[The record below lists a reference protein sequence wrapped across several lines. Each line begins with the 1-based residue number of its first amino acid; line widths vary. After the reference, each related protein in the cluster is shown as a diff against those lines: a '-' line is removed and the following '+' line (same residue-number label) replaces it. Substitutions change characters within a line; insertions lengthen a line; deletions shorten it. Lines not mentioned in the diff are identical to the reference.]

1 MNKED
6 LQQFIHAFEDFMK
19 HSKIEDLYYEEGGNL
34 YSMPGNHRDQV
45 KMVIETEI
53 EAKAAALEVTVDYY
67 LQEFM

>member
-1 MNKED
+1 MNDND
-6 LQQFIHAFEDFMK
+6 LQQFIKAFGDFMK
-19 HSKIEDLYYEEGGNL
+19 HSEVEELYHEGREV
-34 YSMPGNHRDQV
+34 YRNHRDQV